1 MAEQELPI
9 EDGVNVDIK
18 ARTVTVKGP
27 LGKITK
33 SFRHI
38 PFQMKK

>member
-1 MAEQELPI
+1 MKYIMAEQELPI

-38 PFQMKK
+38 PF